1 MFEELIKQ
9 FFEKYGDDPVGFVRD
24 VLHVEPDPW
33 QAQVLEWIGSGER
46 RCSIKSGH
54 GVGKSACASWAMSW
68 HLLTKYPQK
77 TVVTAPT
84 VSQLHDAL

>member
-9 FFEKYGDDPVGFVRD
+9 FFEKYGDDPVSFVKD

-33 QAQVLEWIGSGER
+33 QAEVLGWIGSGER
-46 RCSIKSGH
+46 RCSIRSGH
-54 GVGKSACASWAMSW
+54 GVGKSACASWAMIW

-84 VSQLHDAL
+84 VSQ